1 MIKKGGTEEN
11 IQTGFVTGY
20 AKASLAFL
28 RCSCFIKE
36 YFIL

>member
-1 MIKKGGTEEN
+1 MSKKGGTEEN

-20 AKASLAFL
+20 AKTSLACL